1 MDAKLTLSLDAKV
14 IESAKVFAE
23 EQGISLSRLIEVM
36 LRKAINTQSRNIED
50 LPISEWVMQVAEGE
64 VEYKTRKRSRKEI
77 KDEYFSSKK

>member
-14 IESAKVFAE
+14 IESAKIFAE